1 MRFFNS
7 IRISTILCSVFLLV
21 LSSCSHKIPVT
32 PSSFVRD
39 GRFSY
44 LQDQDG
50 RWIIVTTNTKDLEDA
65 MKKIQ
70 PGPASVDKLNLWIV
84 TPLGKSPAN

>member
-1 MRFFNS
+1 M
-7 IRISTILCSVFLLV
+7 
-21 LSSCSHKIPVT
+21 LSSCTRRTPVS
-32 PSSFVRD
+32 PASFVRD

-50 RWIIVTTNTKDLEDA
+50 RWFIVTMTTKDLEA
-65 MKKIQ
+65 ALKKIQ

-84 TPLGKSPAN
+84 TPLGKPPAN

>member
-1 MRFFNS
+1 MRLFNRVRKAW
-7 IRISTILCSVFLLV
+7 IICFVFLPM
-21 LSSCSHKIPVT
+21 LSSCTRRTPVS
-32 PSSFVRD
+32 PASFVRD

-50 RWIIVTTNTKDLEDA
+50 RWFIVTMTTKDLEA
-65 MKKIQ
+65 ALKKIQ

-84 TPLGKSPAN
+84 TPLGKPPAN

>member
-1 MRFFNS
+1 MRFINS
-7 IRISTILCSVFLLV
+7 VRIFSILCFVLLFLLT
-21 LSSCSHKIPVT
+21 SCSHKIPVT

-65 MKKIQ
+65 MKKIR

-84 TPLGKSPAN
+84 TPLGKPPAN